1 MYNSLSQPS
10 LPSDP
15 PTGPLHRQASRS
27 NSVSS
32 SVVTVKRSASLK
44 DQHPDSAKPYKK
56 PTPPPSRR
64 RSSIA
69 HVAAE
74 SIGSIRE
81 GIGNLNRWSQS
92 TTSSKSSVK
101 EKDSRQ
107 GSFSRRLSI
116 SGSSSF
122 TSLHGS
128 SAHQSSPPRKST
140 TNPRRSPA
148 SSPHQRSRPHS
159 PVYDPSRSV
168 TALPP
173 ISTLPFLPATIYDP
187 KSPDTSATDTPS
199 TSGLYTPN
207 IYTTAAST
215 NYFSPKSRN
224 TIQINK
230 RPSSRSRLEQP
241 PLGSPPATV
250 LESEAKYK
258 SSSATRPS
266 TGTGRGP
273 SQKPN
278 QNTPRDRRTGSRD
291 NESHRR
297 TRSHS
302 DASSRLDDGIANT
315 PPRNRE
321 RREKDKKTMLSRALQ
336 KANTAVL
343 LDHAQNFEGAMEAY
357 GDACK
362 LLQQVMARSSGEED
376 KRKLEAIVRE
386 NLLYY

>member
-64 RSSIA
+64 RSSVA
-69 HVAAE
+69 HVAVE
-74 SIGSIRE
+74 SIGGIRE

-215 NYFSPKSRN
+215 N
-224 TIQINK
+224 
-230 RPSSRSRLEQP
+230 
-241 PLGSPPATV
+241 
-250 LESEAKYK
+250 
-258 SSSATRPS
+258 
-266 TGTGRGP
+266 
-273 SQKPN
+273 
-278 QNTPRDRRTGSRD
+278 
-291 NESHRR
+291 
-297 TRSHS
+297 
-302 DASSRLDDGIANT
+302 
-315 PPRNRE
+315 
-321 RREKDKKTMLSRALQ
+321 
-336 KANTAVL
+336 
-343 LDHAQNFEGAMEAY
+343 
-357 GDACK
+357 
-362 LLQQVMARSSGEED
+362 
-376 KRKLEAIVRE
+376 
-386 NLLYY
+386 